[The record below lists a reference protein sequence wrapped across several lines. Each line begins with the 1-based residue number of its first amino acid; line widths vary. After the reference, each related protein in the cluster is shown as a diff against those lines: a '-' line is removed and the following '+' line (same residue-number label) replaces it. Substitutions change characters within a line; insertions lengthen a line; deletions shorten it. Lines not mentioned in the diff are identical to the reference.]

1 MNKEEEAGR
10 PVAEPVNGKAGIK
23 FPSAQLQS
31 SFSSR
36 AHFPAGMGTWG
47 RGHLDALLG
56 LYTHSLHWRPAEME
70 ICILPY

>member
-10 PVAEPVNGKAGIK
+10 PVAESVNGKAGIK

-31 SFSSR
+31 SFSSWV
-36 AHFPAGMGTWG
+36 HFPAGMGTWG

-56 LYTHSLHWRPAEME
+56 
-70 ICILPY
+70 